1 MQPQS
6 RNGEVGGR
14 SRRRFGT
21 QTPREPARH
30 PTILR
35 YLDNQGRP
43 DHQTEACDIHASAL
57 SAELNVIDRSRRAR
71 IAADCLGLARYG
83 ILTDVAGGEKPLDWV
98 GTSRDDLRT
107 FPQQVRSTMAYAL
120 LLAENGEKHP
130 DAKPLHGF
138 GGAGVVEMVDDWDGS
153 TYRAVYTVKFESAV
167 YVLHAFQKKSHKGIA
182 TPKSDLDL
190 IKIRLKQAE
199 EADRIAKQQ
208 RVRR

>member
-1 MQPQS
+1 
-6 RNGEVGGR
+6 
-14 SRRRFGT
+14 
-21 QTPREPARH
+21 
-30 PTILR
+30 
-35 YLDNQGRP
+35 
-43 DHQTEACDIHASAL
+43 
-57 SAELNVIDRSRRAR
+57 
-71 IAADCLGLARYG
+71 
-83 ILTDVAGGEKPLDWV
+83 
-98 GTSRDDLRT
+98 
-107 FPQQVRSTMAYAL
+107 MAYAL